1 MNFKRKNLTP
11 LTASP
16 SQGYSYVCKAIERVT
31 CVSRSTSNYICILYA
46 KASSI
51 NASVRNPYTATRL
64 KGGERSPPPPP
75 KSLSCDAIL
84 IIHPPLVEGIILFEH
99 LLNSTHL
106 KRFFFFSLFLLR
118 VLLYV
123 RVKIF
128 PILIVY
134 IQFVHKKDE
143 DRQSLFITRE
153 KTPALKK
160 KMK

>member
-51 NASVRNPYTATRL
+51 NESVRNPYTATRL
-64 KGGERSPPPPP
+64 KGGGGRDLPPTQILMLWCHFDYSPPVGGGDHLVWA
-75 KSLSCDAIL
+75 SLKQHTPEKI
-84 IIHPPLVEGIILFEH
+84 
-99 LLNSTHL
+99 
-106 KRFFFFSLFLLR
+106 FFFSLFLLR
-118 VLLYV
+118 VFLYV

-153 KTPALKK
+153 KTPPLKK
-160 KMK
+160 KN